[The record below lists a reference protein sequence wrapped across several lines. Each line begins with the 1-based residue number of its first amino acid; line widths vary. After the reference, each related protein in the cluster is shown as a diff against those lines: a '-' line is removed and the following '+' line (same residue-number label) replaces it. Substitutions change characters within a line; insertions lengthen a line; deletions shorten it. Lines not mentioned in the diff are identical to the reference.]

1 LDFQEEILA
10 ADVLLE
16 GQISL
21 EAMPRRSWA
30 ALKDQKIQNVDLI
43 GSDAK
48 LEWRQD
54 AEGLR
59 VEASLAMDRYVY
71 LFRLDLQAESRATM
85 PNIE

>member
-1 LDFQEEILA
+1 
-10 ADVLLE
+10 
-16 GQISL
+16 
-21 EAMPRRSWA
+21 MPRRSWA

-48 LEWRQD
+48 LEWRKD